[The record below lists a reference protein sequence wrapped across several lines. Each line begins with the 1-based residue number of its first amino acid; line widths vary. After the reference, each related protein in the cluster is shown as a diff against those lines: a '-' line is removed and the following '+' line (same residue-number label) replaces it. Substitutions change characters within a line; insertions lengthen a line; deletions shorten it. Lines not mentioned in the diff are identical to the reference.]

1 MKSNSTNERKF
12 FDDLNNFNIKE
23 QFKSL
28 RFEKEI
34 FNTNCLVM
42 KTIGINSSIGNVKYI
57 KIFLYIVSNEWEKA
71 LFQLKDQ
78 NMKEKYFEVLIIF

>member
-1 MKSNSTNERKF
+1 MKSTNERKF
-12 FDDLNNFNIKE
+12 RDDLNNFNIKE

-28 RFEKEI
+28 RFVKEI

-57 KIFLYIVSNEWEKA
+57 KIFLYRIFLFCILLVMNEKKRYSN
-71 LFQLKDQ
+71 
-78 NMKEKYFEVLIIF
+78 